1 MNIFD
6 IIIFSLTQALTE
18 FLPISSSGHLILLA
32 YFKDIPSN
40 LAFDVALH
48 LGTVLAILIYFY
60 KDIWQ
65 IIIGF
70 FINLKTPSNLKTSL
84 VPQIIIATIP
94 AVVVGGLIAYFKI
107 ADFLRIL
114 PIIGINLIV
123 FGILLYFIDKKSNQK
138 IVLFNINYKQSIL
151 VGLAQAL
158 ALVPGVS
165 RSGICFTMG
174 RFLGIEKSSA
184 IRFSFFIS
192 IPAILGAAFLELVKE
207 STVSSFDIMPFLI
220 GAVLSF
226 FFGLLVIKFLMIFIQ
241 KFSFKVFAIYRVLLG
256 LFVLYYYYFG
266 L

>member
-1 MNIFD
+1 MNFFD
-6 IIIFSLTQALTE
+6 TIIFSLTQALTE

-65 IIIGF
+65 IIKGF
-70 FINLKTPSNLKTSL
+70 FTNLSKPSNLKQSL

-94 AVVVGGLIAYFKI
+94 AVIFGGLIAYFKI
-107 ADFLRIL
+107 ADFLRVL
-114 PIIGINLIV
+114 PIIGFNLIV
-123 FGILLYFIDKKSNQK
+123 FGILLHFVDKKSQQT
-138 IVLFNINYKQSIL
+138 VPLFNIGYKQSIL

-158 ALVPGVS
+158 ALIPGVS
-165 RSGICFTMG
+165 RSGISFTMG

-192 IPAILGAAFLELVKE
+192 IPAILGAAFLELYG
-207 STVSSFDIMPFLI
+207 SFNTNSFDVMSFLL
-220 GAVLSF
+220 GAILSF
-226 FFGLLVIKFLMIFIQ
+226 IFGLFVIKFLMAFIQ

-256 LFVLYYYYFG
+256 FFVLYYYYFW